1 MRRLHVISTS
11 YNSNRFAINNI
22 CSVSEQSI
30 QPFSHVYI
38 DDMSS
43 DNSVEILNTIINS
56 EIYLTASKKYSLK
69 ITINKEKKYK
79 IRNLLEILKDTTTY
93 KNNDIVC
100 ILDGDDWLSN
110 RDALKEV
117 YEAYEKDNLDYLYTN
132 WMYSHNREL
141 GISKI
146 IPSNEIGRAHV

>member
-69 ITINKEKKYK
+69 ITKNKEKNT
-79 IRNLLEILKDTTTY
+79 RLEICLKF
-93 KNNDIVC
+93 
-100 ILDGDDWLSN
+100 
-110 RDALKEV
+110 
-117 YEAYEKDNLDYLYTN
+117 
-132 WMYSHNREL
+132 
-141 GISKI
+141 
-146 IPSNEIGRAHV
+146 